1 MWNRSIFLSL
11 AVALVITGCGLV
23 SGTVFVSQEVD
34 NRIESNVGS
43 TLDDQ
48 FTGAVVNFK
57 DNSDFKKVTIEGVED
72 VCIRV
77 TAANLLST
85 PISGEIWVTADTIMT
100 GQTPATV
107 RASGFR
113 VFHGIALNGNQTRT
127 FTCAETLQLLENL
140 DRLSAVVETGYFA
153 VWAMGDQNT
162 YHVTFDGI
170 VFGVHVTGSL

>member
-1 MWNRSIFLSL
+1 MWTRTFFLSL
-11 AVALVITGCGLV
+11 AVALVIAGCGLV
-23 SGTVFVSQEVD
+23 SGTVFVSQSVD
-34 NRIESNVGS
+34 NRIESNAGS
-43 TLDDQ
+43 TLDEQ

-77 TAANLLST
+77 TATNLLST
-85 PISGEIWVTADTIMT
+85 PISGEIWVTADTT
-100 GQTPATV
+100 RAGQTPANV
-107 RASGFR
+107 RATGFR
-113 VFHGIALNGNQTRT
+113 VFHGIALNGNETRV

-140 DRLSAVVETGYFA
+140 DRLSSAVETGMFG
-153 VWAMGDQNT
+153 VWGMGDQDV